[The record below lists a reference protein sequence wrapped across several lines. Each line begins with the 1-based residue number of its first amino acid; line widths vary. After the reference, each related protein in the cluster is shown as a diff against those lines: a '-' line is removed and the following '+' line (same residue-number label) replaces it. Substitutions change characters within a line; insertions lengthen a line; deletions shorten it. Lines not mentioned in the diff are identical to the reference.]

1 MESWLL
7 GWLIGSIAVLLIQ
20 YFVAREFQRIAEM
33 KGHHEKRY
41 FWITFF
47 LWIVGMLLVIALP
60 DLKNC
65 FREDRVKAVML
76 HFRKSDT
83 MTKH

>member
-47 LWIVGMLLVIALP
+47 LWIVGMLL
-60 DLKNC
+60 NC
-65 FREDRVKAVML
+65 TAGSEESRTASER
-76 HFRKSDT
+76 T
-83 MTKH
+83 E

>member
-33 KGHHEKRY
+33 
-41 FWITFF
+41 T
-47 LWIVGMLLVIALP
+47 
-60 DLKNC
+60 
-65 FREDRVKAVML
+65 
-76 HFRKSDT
+76 
-83 MTKH
+83 TKEFTQYANELQ

>member
-47 LWIVGMLLVIALP
+47 LWIVGTLG
-60 DLKNC
+60 K
-65 FREDRVKAVML
+65 VKIIEPNSVNER
-76 HFRKSDT
+76 FDSFVKEITDNY
-83 MTKH
+83 

>member
-47 LWIVGMLLVIALP
+47 FWIVGMLLVIALP
-60 DLKNC
+60 DLKN
-65 FREDRVKAVML
+65 RELLQRGQSES
-76 HFRKSDT
+76 SDASLPEI
-83 MTKH
+83 

>member
-20 YFVAREFQRIAEM
+20 YFQRIAEM

-41 FWITFF
+41 FWITFS

-60 DLKNC
+60 DLKN
-65 FREDRVKAVML
+65 RELLQRGQSES
-76 HFRKSDT
+76 SDASLPEI
-83 MTKH
+83 

>member
-1 MESWLL
+1 MAYRKYCGTAYS
-7 GWLIGSIAVLLIQ
+7 V
-20 YFVAREFQRIAEM
+20 FCCQRIAEM

-60 DLKNC
+60 DLKN
-65 FREDRVKAVML
+65 RELLQRGQSES
-76 HFRKSDT
+76 SDASLPEI
-83 MTKH
+83 

>member
-47 LWIVGMLLVIALP
+47 
-60 DLKNC
+60 
-65 FREDRVKAVML
+65 
-76 HFRKSDT
+76 
-83 MTKH
+83 